1 MTINQFLSYFQYEF
15 ILRGLLIGL
24 LVAVLASALGHFLVL
39 KKMAYIGD
47 GLAHVAYFAVA
58 ISITFFEQSLWFNLF
73 IATIASLTIHLL
85 VEGNKGY
92 SDSII
97 GGIAT
102 SAIALGTLI
111 HTSNPNQNL
120 RIEQFLFGS
129 LLLLR
134 QIDVVVIIVLFI
146 IISALIV
153 FFFEELMT
161 MSFDRDFAKVNHLK
175 PQWFQLGITVLTSWL
190 VIIGIRATGS
200 LLMSSFL
207 LFPTLIMMNFQFGF
221 KQSFV
226 YGILIAVVNFIIGFA
241 LSLWFDLPTGS
252 TLVVTYAIMWGL
264 TVTMTSIQG
273 RNRR

>member
-1 MTINQFLSYFQYEF
+1 MTINQFLGYFQYEF
-15 ILRGLLIGL
+15 VLRGLLVGL
-24 LVAVLASALGHFLVL
+24 LVAILASALGHFLVL

-47 GLAHVAYFAVA
+47 GLSHVAYFSVA
-58 ISITFFEQSLWFNLF
+58 ISITFFEQSLWLNLI
-73 IATIASLTIHLL
+73 IATLAAFTIQML
-85 VEGNKGY
+85 VESNKGY

-111 HTSNPNQNL
+111 HATNPNQNL

-134 QIDVVVIIVLFI
+134 QLDVVVIIILFVLITALFI
-146 IISALIV
+146 

-161 MSFDRDFAKVNHLK
+161 MSFDRDFAKVNHFRPK
-175 PQWFQLGITVLTSWL
+175 WFQLTLTVLTSWL

-207 LFPTLIMMNFQFGF
+207 LFPTLIIMNFKFGF
-221 KQSFV
+221 KQSFF
-226 YGILIAVVNFIIGFA
+226 YGIILAMVNFILGFGI
-241 LSLWFDLPTGS
+241 SLWFDLPTGS
-252 TLVVTYAIMWGL
+252 TLVVSYTLVWVL
-264 TVTMTSIQG
+264 TVMFTSIK
-273 RNRR
+273 RSHD

>member
-1 MTINQFLSYFQYEF
+1 MTINQFLEYFQYDF
-15 ILRGLLIGL
+15 VLRGLFVGL
-24 LVAVLASALGHFLVL
+24 LVAILAGAIGHFLVL

-47 GLAHVAYFAVA
+47 GLSHVAYFSIA
-58 ISITFFEQSLWFNLF
+58 ISITFFEQSLWLNLLV
-73 IATIASLTIHLL
+73 ATLASFTIHVL
-85 VEGNKGY
+85 VESNKGY

-111 HTSNPNQNL
+111 NATNPNQNL

-134 QIDVVVIIVLFI
+134 ELDVFIIIILFVLITVLFI
-146 IISALIV
+146 

-190 VIIGIRATGS
+190 VIVGIRATGS

-207 LFPTLIMMNFQFGF
+207 LFPTLIMMNFKFGF
-221 KQSFV
+221 KQSFL
-226 YGILIAVVNFIIGFA
+226 YGILIAIANFIIGFG

-252 TLVVTYAIMWGL
+252 TLVVTYTVVWAL
-264 TVTMTSIQG
+264 TVTITSIQG
-273 RNRR
+273 RKRV

>member
-1 MTINQFLSYFQYEF
+1 MTINQFLEYFQYDF
-15 ILRGLLIGL
+15 VLRGLFVGL
-24 LVAVLASALGHFLVL
+24 LVAILAGAIGHFLVL

-47 GLAHVAYFAVA
+47 GLSHVAYFSIA
-58 ISITFFEQSLWFNLF
+58 ISITFFEQSLWLNLLV
-73 IATIASLTIHLL
+73 ATLASFTIHVL
-85 VEGNKGY
+85 VESNKGY

-111 HTSNPNQNL
+111 NATNPNQNL

-134 QIDVVVIIVLFI
+134 ELDVFIIIILFVLITVLFI
-146 IISALIV
+146 

-190 VIIGIRATGS
+190 VIVGIRATGS

-207 LFPTLIMMNFQFGF
+207 LFPTLIMMNFKFGF
-221 KQSFV
+221 KQSFL
-226 YGILIAVVNFIIGFA
+226 YGILIAIANFMIGFG

-252 TLVVTYAIMWGL
+252 TLVVTYTVVWAL
-264 TVTMTSIQG
+264 TVTFTSIQG
-273 RNRR
+273 RKRV

>member
-15 ILRGLLIGL
+15 ILRGLLVGL

-58 ISITFFEQSLWFNLF
+58 ISITFFEQSLWLNLF

-85 VEGNKGY
+85 VESNKGY

-134 QIDVVVIIVLFI
+134 QIDVVVIVVLFI
-146 IISALIV
+146 IISALLV

-175 PQWFQLGITVLTSWL
+175 PQWFQLGITILTSWL

-221 KQSFV
+221 KQSFA

-252 TLVVTYAIMWGL
+252 TLVVTYAVMWGL
-264 TVTMTSIQG
+264 MVTMTSIQG

>member
-1 MTINQFLSYFQYEF
+1 MTINQFLEYFQYDF
-15 ILRGLLIGL
+15 VLRGLFVGL
-24 LVAVLASALGHFLVL
+24 LVAVLAGAIGHFLVL

-47 GLAHVAYFAVA
+47 GLSHVAYFSIA
-58 ISITFFEQSLWFNLF
+58 ISITFFEQSLWLNLLV
-73 IATIASLTIHLL
+73 ATLSSFTIHVL
-85 VEGNKGY
+85 VESNKGY

-111 HTSNPNQNL
+111 NATNPNQNL

-134 QIDVVVIIVLFI
+134 QLDVIIIIILFVVITVLFI
-146 IISALIV
+146 

-190 VIIGIRATGS
+190 VIVGIRATGS

-207 LFPTLIMMNFQFGF
+207 LFPTLIMMNFKFGF
-221 KQSFV
+221 KQSFL
-226 YGILIAVVNFIIGFA
+226 YGILIAIANFIIGFG

-252 TLVVTYAIMWGL
+252 TLVVTYTVVWAL
-264 TVTMTSIQG
+264 TVTLTSIQG
-273 RNRR
+273 RKRV

>member
-1 MTINQFLSYFQYEF
+1 MTINQFLEYFQYDF
-15 ILRGLLIGL
+15 VLRGLFVGL
-24 LVAVLASALGHFLVL
+24 LVAILASAIGHFLVL

-47 GLAHVAYFAVA
+47 GLSHVAYFSIA
-58 ISITFFEQSLWFNLF
+58 ISITFFEQSLWLNLLV
-73 IATIASLTIHLL
+73 ATLASFTIHVL
-85 VEGNKGY
+85 VESNKGY

-111 HTSNPNQNL
+111 NATNPNQNL

-134 QIDVVVIIVLFI
+134 ELDVFIIIILFVLITVLFI
-146 IISALIV
+146 

-190 VIIGIRATGS
+190 VIVGIRATGS

-207 LFPTLIMMNFQFGF
+207 LFPTLIMMNFKFGF
-221 KQSFV
+221 KQSFL
-226 YGILIAVVNFIIGFA
+226 YGILIAIANFIIGFG

-252 TLVVTYAIMWGL
+252 TLVVTYTVVWAL
-264 TVTMTSIQG
+264 TVTITSIQG
-273 RNRR
+273 RKRV

>member
-1 MTINQFLSYFQYEF
+1 MTINQFLEYFQYDF
-15 ILRGLLIGL
+15 VLRGLFVGL
-24 LVAVLASALGHFLVL
+24 LVAILASAIGHFLVL

-47 GLAHVAYFAVA
+47 GLSHVAYFSIA
-58 ISITFFEQSLWFNLF
+58 ISITFFEQSLWLNLLV
-73 IATIASLTIHLL
+73 ATLASFTIHVL
-85 VEGNKGY
+85 VESNKGY

-111 HTSNPNQNL
+111 NATNPNQNL

-134 QIDVVVIIVLFI
+134 ELDVFIIIILFVLITVLFI
-146 IISALIV
+146 

-190 VIIGIRATGS
+190 VIVGIRATGS

-207 LFPTLIMMNFQFGF
+207 LFPTLIMMNFKFGF
-221 KQSFV
+221 KQSFL
-226 YGILIAVVNFIIGFA
+226 YGILIAIANFMIGFG

-252 TLVVTYAIMWGL
+252 TLVVTYTVVWAL
-264 TVTMTSIQG
+264 TVTFTSIQG
-273 RNRR
+273 RKRV

>member
-1 MTINQFLSYFQYEF
+1 MTINQFLDYFQYEF
-15 ILRGLLIGL
+15 VLRGLFVGL

-47 GLAHVAYFAVA
+47 GLSHVAYFSVA
-58 ISITFFEQSLWFNLF
+58 ISITFFEQSLWLNL
-73 IATIASLTIHLL
+73 IVATLASFTIHIL
-85 VEGNKGY
+85 VESNKGY

-111 HTSNPNQNL
+111 NATNPNQNL

-134 QIDVVVIIVLFI
+134 QLDVVVIIILFI
-146 IISALIV
+146 LITALFV

-175 PQWFQLGITVLTSWL
+175 PKGFQLAITVLTSWL

-207 LFPTLIMMNFQFGF
+207 LFPTLIMMNFKFGF
-221 KQSFV
+221 KQSFFN
-226 YGILIAVVNFIIGFA
+226 GILLAVINFLFGFA
-241 LSLWFDLPTGS
+241 ISLWFDLPTGS
-252 TLVVTYAIMWGL
+252 TLVVTYTVIWAF
-264 TVTMTSIQG
+264 TVTITSIQG
-273 RNRR
+273 RKHV

>member
-15 ILRGLLIGL
+15 ILRGLLVGL
-24 LVAVLASALGHFLVL
+24 LVSVLASALGHFLVL

-85 VEGNKGY
+85 VESNKGY

-153 FFFEELMT
+153 FFFEELKT

-226 YGILIAVVNFIIGFA
+226 YGILIAIVNFIIGFA

-273 RNRR
+273 RKRR

>member
-1 MTINQFLSYFQYEF
+1 MTINQFLEYFQYDF
-15 ILRGLLIGL
+15 VLRGLFVGL
-24 LVAVLASALGHFLVL
+24 LVAILASAIGHFLVL

-47 GLAHVAYFAVA
+47 GLSHVAYFSIA
-58 ISITFFEQSLWFNLF
+58 ISITFFEQSLWLNLLV
-73 IATIASLTIHLL
+73 ATLASFTIHVL
-85 VEGNKGY
+85 VESNKGY

-111 HTSNPNQNL
+111 NATNPNQNL

-134 QIDVVVIIVLFI
+134 ELDVFIIIILFVLITVLFI
-146 IISALIV
+146 

-190 VIIGIRATGS
+190 VIVGIRATGS

-207 LFPTLIMMNFQFGF
+207 LFPTLIMMNFKFGF
-221 KQSFV
+221 KQSFL
-226 YGILIAVVNFIIGFA
+226 YGILIAIANFMIGFG

-252 TLVVTYAIMWGL
+252 TLVVTYTVVWAL
-264 TVTMTSIQG
+264 TVTITSIQG
-273 RNRR
+273 RKRV

>member
-15 ILRGLLIGL
+15 ILRGLLVGL

-85 VEGNKGY
+85 VESNKGY

-153 FFFEELMT
+153 FFFEELKT

-226 YGILIAVVNFIIGFA
+226 YGILIAIVNFIIGFA

-264 TVTMTSIQG
+264 TVTMTSLQG
-273 RNRR
+273 RKRR

>member
-1 MTINQFLSYFQYEF
+1 MTINQFLEYFQYDF
-15 ILRGLLIGL
+15 VLRGLFVGL
-24 LVAVLASALGHFLVL
+24 LVAILAGAIGHFLVL

-47 GLAHVAYFAVA
+47 GLSHVAYFSIA
-58 ISITFFEQSLWFNLF
+58 ISITFFEQSLWLNLLV
-73 IATIASLTIHLL
+73 ATLASFTIHVL
-85 VEGNKGY
+85 VESNKGY

-111 HTSNPNQNL
+111 NATNPNQNL

-134 QIDVVVIIVLFI
+134 ELDVFIIIILFVLITVLFI
-146 IISALIV
+146 

-161 MSFDRDFAKVNHLK
+161 MSFDRDFAKVNHHK

-190 VIIGIRATGS
+190 VIVGIRATGS

-207 LFPTLIMMNFQFGF
+207 LFPTLIMMNFKFGF
-221 KQSFV
+221 KQSFL
-226 YGILIAVVNFIIGFA
+226 YGILIAIANFIIGFG

-252 TLVVTYAIMWGL
+252 TLVVTYTVVWAL
-264 TVTMTSIQG
+264 TVTFTSIQG
-273 RNRR
+273 RKRV

>member
-1 MTINQFLSYFQYEF
+1 MTINQFLEYFQYDF
-15 ILRGLLIGL
+15 VLRGLFVGL
-24 LVAVLASALGHFLVL
+24 LVAILAGAIGHFLVL

-47 GLAHVAYFAVA
+47 GLSHVAYFSIA
-58 ISITFFEQSLWFNLF
+58 ISITFFEQSLWLNLLV
-73 IATIASLTIHLL
+73 ATLASFTIHVL
-85 VEGNKGY
+85 VESNKGY

-111 HTSNPNQNL
+111 NATNPNQNL

-134 QIDVVVIIVLFI
+134 ELDVFIIIILFVLITVLFI
-146 IISALIV
+146 

-190 VIIGIRATGS
+190 VIVGIRATGS

-207 LFPTLIMMNFQFGF
+207 LFPTLIMMNFKFGF
-221 KQSFV
+221 KQSFL
-226 YGILIAVVNFIIGFA
+226 YGILIAIANFIIGFG

-252 TLVVTYAIMWGL
+252 TLVVTYTVVWAL
-264 TVTMTSIQG
+264 TVTFTSIQG
-273 RNRR
+273 RKRV

>member
-1 MTINQFLSYFQYEF
+1 MTVDQFLAYFQYEF
-15 ILRGLLIGL
+15 VLRGLLVGL
-24 LVAVLASALGHFLVL
+24 LVAILASGLGHFLVL

-47 GLAHVAYFAVA
+47 GLSHVAYFSVA
-58 ISITFFEQSLWFNLF
+58 ISITFFEQSLWLNL
-73 IATIASLTIHLL
+73 IVATLAAITIQML
-85 VEGNKGY
+85 VESNKGY

-111 HTSNPNQNL
+111 HATNPNQNL

-134 QIDVVVIIVLFI
+134 QLDVIVMMILFVLILGLFI
-146 IISALIV
+146 

-161 MSFDRDFAKVNHLK
+161 MSFDPDFAKVNHLR
-175 PQWFQLGITVLTSWL
+175 PRWFQLAITLLTSWL
-190 VIIGIRATGS
+190 VIVGIRATGS

-207 LFPTLIMMNFQFGF
+207 LFPTLIIMNFKFGF

-226 YGILIAVVNFIIGFA
+226 YGIMLAIVNFIIGFGI
-241 LSLWFDLPTGS
+241 SLWFDLPTGS
-252 TLVVTYAIMWGL
+252 TLVVTYTLVWAL
-264 TVTMTSIQG
+264 TVIITSIKG
-273 RNRR
+273 SRNR

>member
-1 MTINQFLSYFQYEF
+1 MTINQFLEYFQYDF
-15 ILRGLLIGL
+15 VLRGLFVGL
-24 LVAVLASALGHFLVL
+24 LVAILASAIGHFLVL

-47 GLAHVAYFAVA
+47 GLSHVAYFSIA
-58 ISITFFEQSLWFNLF
+58 ISITFFEQSLWLNLLV
-73 IATIASLTIHLL
+73 ATLASFTIHVL
-85 VEGNKGY
+85 VESNKGY

-111 HTSNPNQNL
+111 NATNPNQNL

-134 QIDVVVIIVLFI
+134 ELDVFIIIILFVLITVLFI
-146 IISALIV
+146 

-190 VIIGIRATGS
+190 VIVGIRATGS

-207 LFPTLIMMNFQFGF
+207 LFPTLIMMNFKFGF
-221 KQSFV
+221 KQSFL
-226 YGILIAVVNFIIGFA
+226 YGILIAIANFIIGFG

-252 TLVVTYAIMWGL
+252 TLVVTYTVVWAL
-264 TVTMTSIQG
+264 TVTFTSIQG
-273 RNRR
+273 RKRV

>member
-1 MTINQFLSYFQYEF
+1 MTINQFLEYFQYDF
-15 ILRGLLIGL
+15 VLRGLFVGL
-24 LVAVLASALGHFLVL
+24 LVAILAGAIGHFLVL

-47 GLAHVAYFAVA
+47 GLSHVAYFSIA
-58 ISITFFEQSLWFNLF
+58 ISITFFEQSLWLNLLV
-73 IATIASLTIHLL
+73 ATLASFTIHVL
-85 VEGNKGY
+85 VESNKGY

-111 HTSNPNQNL
+111 NATNPNQNL

-134 QIDVVVIIVLFI
+134 ELDVFIIIILFVLITVLFI
-146 IISALIV
+146 

-190 VIIGIRATGS
+190 VIVGIRATGS

-207 LFPTLIMMNFQFGF
+207 LFPTLIMMNFKFGF
-221 KQSFV
+221 KQSFL
-226 YGILIAVVNFIIGFA
+226 YGILIAIANFMIGFG

-252 TLVVTYAIMWGL
+252 TLVVTYTVVWAL
-264 TVTMTSIQG
+264 TVTITSIQG
-273 RNRR
+273 RKRV

>member
-1 MTINQFLSYFQYEF
+1 MTINQFLEYFQYDF
-15 ILRGLLIGL
+15 VLRGLFVGL
-24 LVAVLASALGHFLVL
+24 LVAVLAGAIGHFLVL
-39 KKMAYIGD
+39 KKMTYIGD
-47 GLAHVAYFAVA
+47 GLSHVAYFSIA
-58 ISITFFEQSLWFNLF
+58 ISITFFEQSLWLNLLV
-73 IATIASLTIHLL
+73 ATLSSFTIHVL
-85 VEGNKGY
+85 VESNKGY

-111 HTSNPNQNL
+111 NATNPNQNL

-134 QIDVVVIIVLFI
+134 QLDVIIIIILFVVITVLFI
-146 IISALIV
+146 

-190 VIIGIRATGS
+190 VIVGIRATGS

-207 LFPTLIMMNFQFGF
+207 LFPTLIMMNFKFGF
-221 KQSFV
+221 KQSFL
-226 YGILIAVVNFIIGFA
+226 YGILIAIANFIIGFG

-252 TLVVTYAIMWGL
+252 TLVVTYTVVWAL
-264 TVTMTSIQG
+264 TVTLTSIQG
-273 RNRR
+273 RKRV

>member
-1 MTINQFLSYFQYEF
+1 MTINQFLEYFQYDF
-15 ILRGLLIGL
+15 VLRGLFVGL
-24 LVAVLASALGHFLVL
+24 LVAVLAGAIGHFLVL
-39 KKMAYIGD
+39 KKMTYIGD
-47 GLAHVAYFAVA
+47 GLSHVAYFSIA
-58 ISITFFEQSLWFNLF
+58 ISITFFEQSLWLNLLV
-73 IATIASLTIHLL
+73 ATLASFTIHVL
-85 VEGNKGY
+85 VESNKGY

-111 HTSNPNQNL
+111 NATNPNQNL

-134 QIDVVVIIVLFI
+134 QLDVIIIIILFVVITVLFI
-146 IISALIV
+146 

-190 VIIGIRATGS
+190 VIVGIRATGS

-207 LFPTLIMMNFQFGF
+207 LFPTLIMMNFKFGF
-221 KQSFV
+221 KQSFL
-226 YGILIAVVNFIIGFA
+226 YGILIAIANFIIGFG

-252 TLVVTYAIMWGL
+252 TLVVTYTVVWAL
-264 TVTMTSIQG
+264 TVTLTSIQG
-273 RNRR
+273 RKRV